1 MSEQEVPSWTLVL
14 KLPWKL
20 EELTLYLKRL
30 HTRMNLVLGFLGFIL
45 GFPIHTWVPKTC
57 PN

>member
-1 MSEQEVPSWTLVL
+1 MHEQEDHSWTLVL

-30 HTRMNLVLGFLGFIL
+30 HTRINLVLGFSTLYMRVFL
-45 GFPIHTWVPKTC
+45 SH
-57 PN
+57 

>member
-1 MSEQEVPSWTLVL
+1 MCEQEDPSWTLVL
-14 KLPWKL
+14 KLPLKL

-30 HTRMNLVLGFLGFIL
+30 HTRMNLALGFLGFIPRL
-45 GFPIHTWVPKTC
+45 PIHIWAPGTS